1 MPTPGRFLAGV
12 AINLDDSYERVTRE
26 RPRHLPRGRQPSPLA
41 EEYGR
46 HAKLQQQ
53 RKAKALAQAADQA
66 QETTIAVAWNRYPPC
81 SVGRKP
87 RVQATPS
94 TGTPGVRVLESDDWR
109 NLNSNTPSC
118 TALEK
123 MAKFKQEKEMLRT
136 LRKTKTSKARNDPN
150 QFRPSWMQIDKPK
163 RKPGEGVP
171 TTALPQA
178 SLKSNAIKSGEEE
191 EKRRR
196 LRRRLK
202 AMARLSP
209 LTSKLEGGEEPDWSQ
224 VRSLRKKVKK
234 LSKEIQGGSRLLKS
248 MKMKRDLF

>member
-1 MPTPGRFLAGV
+1 MASIGNPHKILWILAFLVSSNGFPMVFCGFAMDLLQVSLGFPV
-12 AINLDDSYERVTRE
+12 HS
-26 RPRHLPRGRQPSPLA
+26 
-41 EEYGR
+41 
-46 HAKLQQQ
+46 AKL
-53 RKAKALAQAADQA
+53 L
-66 QETTIAVAWNRYPPC
+66 
-81 SVGRKP
+81 
-87 RVQATPS
+87 
-94 TGTPGVRVLESDDWR
+94 PGVRVLESDDWR

-209 LTSKLEGGEEPDWSQ
+209 LTSKLEVGEEPDWSQ